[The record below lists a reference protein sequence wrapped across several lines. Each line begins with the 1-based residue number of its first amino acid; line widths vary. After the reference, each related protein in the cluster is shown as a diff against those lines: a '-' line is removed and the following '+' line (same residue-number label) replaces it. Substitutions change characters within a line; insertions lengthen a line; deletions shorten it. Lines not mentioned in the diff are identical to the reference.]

1 MNWERLKK
9 LHYFKEPVEHIHTT
23 SVFDIK
29 EYDKLYENQNNL
41 DHPLWQE
48 FDEKYRTGF
57 EFKEDITKIDLDKP
71 VIALWFFK
79 ERSDRQSQPMINIGG
94 KLIAYYQNAF
104 VLTKCKDIK
113 IQEPKKKYIR
123 RPMVQL
129 DMTEKQFDK
138 LVEKFK

>member
-1 MNWERLKK
+1 M
-9 LHYFKEPVEHIHTT
+9 
-23 SVFDIK
+23 VF
-29 EYDKLYENQNNL
+29 Q
-41 DHPLWQE
+41 
-48 FDEKYRTGF
+48 G
-57 EFKEDITKIDLDKP
+57 KI
-71 VIALWFFK
+71 
-79 ERSDRQSQPMINIGG
+79 RQAVPANDQQ
-94 KLIAYYQNAF
+94 LIAYYQNAF

>member
-1 MNWERLKK
+1 M
-9 LHYFKEPVEHIHTT
+9 
-23 SVFDIK
+23 
-29 EYDKLYENQNNL
+29 
-41 DHPLWQE
+41 
-48 FDEKYRTGF
+48 
-57 EFKEDITKIDLDKP
+57 
-71 VIALWFFK
+71 IALWFFK

-129 DMTEKQFDK
+129 DMTEKEFDK
-138 LVEKFK
+138 LVEKFR